1 MDRIEAM
8 TVFAAVAD
16 AGGFAAAARRLRLS
30 PAAATRAVAAL
41 EARLGIRLLNRTTRR
56 LSLTEPGARFL
67 ETARRLLAELD
78 AAEKSAAGAAAEP
91 VGQLVVTAPATFGR
105 LHVAPLLGD
114 FLAAHPGV
122 TARLLLV
129 DRVVD
134 LVEEGI
140 DAAVRIGAL
149 PDSSLQAR
157 KVGEVRR
164 QVVASRAYLRRRG
177 TPRHPRDLASHDI
190 IAFGSGGGREWKFG
204 AGKERVSVTV
214 APRLEV
220 NDAAAAIALVERG
233 DGLTRILSYQAAA
246 ALAARRLVPVLEPF
260 VPPPFPVQLVHPS
273 GRLLPAKTRAFL
285 DFAAERLRRA
295 FAGT

>member
-56 LSLTEPGARFL
+56 TSLTEPGARFL
-67 ETARRLLAELD
+67 DSARRVLAELD

-91 VGQLVVTAPATFGR
+91 VGQLVLTAPVTFGR
-105 LHVAPLLGD
+105 LHVAPLVGD

-157 KVGEVRR
+157 KVGAVRR

-177 TPRHPRDLASHDI
+177 TPRHPRDLAAHEVI
-190 IAFGSGGGREWKFG
+190 VFGSGGGREWKFG
-204 AGKERVSVTV
+204 AGRDRIAVTI

-246 ALAARRLVPVLEPF
+246 AFAARRLVPVLEPF
-260 VPPPFPVQLVHPS
+260 APPPLPVQLVHPP

-285 DFAAERLRRA
+285 DFAALRLRQTL
-295 FAGT
+295 AG

>member
-1 MDRIEAM
+1 M

-16 AGGFAAAARRLRLS
+16 AGSFSAAARRLRLS
-30 PAAATRAVAAL
+30 PPAATRAVAAL
-41 EARLGIRLLNRTTRR
+41 EARLGIRLLHRTTRR
-56 LSLTEPGARFL
+56 ISLTEPGARFL

-78 AAEKSAAGAAAEP
+78 AAEKSAAGMAAEP
-91 VGQLVVTAPATFGR
+91 VGQLALTAPVTFGR
-105 LHVAPLLGD
+105 LHVAPLVSD
-114 FLAAHPGV
+114 FLAAHPKV

-140 DAAVRIGAL
+140 DAGVRIGEL

-164 QVVASRAYLRRRG
+164 QIVAGRAYLRRHG
-177 TPRHPRDLASHDI
+177 TPRHPRELAAHAI
-190 IAFGSGGGREWKFG
+190 IAFGSGSDRQWRFG
-204 AGKERVSVTV
+204 AGKERLSVLV

-220 NDAAAAIALVERG
+220 NDAAAALALAERG
-233 DGLTRILSYQAAA
+233 DGLTRILSYQAAE
-246 ALAARRLVPVLEPF
+246 ALAARRLVPVLERF
-260 VPPPFPVQLVHPS
+260 APPPLPVHLVHPP

-285 DFAAERLRRA
+285 HFAAERLRQA
-295 FAGT
+295 LAL

>member
-8 TVFAAVAD
+8 TVFAAVVD

-30 PAAATRAVAAL
+30 PPAVTRAVAAL
-41 EARLGIRLLNRTTRR
+41 ESRLGVRLLNRTTRR
-56 LSLTEPGARFL
+56 VSLTEPGARFL

-91 VGQLVVTAPATFGR
+91 MGELFLTAPVTFGR
-105 LHVAPLLGD
+105 LHVTPVVGD

-129 DRVVD
+129 DRTVG
-134 LVEEGI
+134 LVEEGV

-177 TPRHPRDLASHDI
+177 TPHDPRELAAHDV
-190 IAFGSGGGREWKFG
+190 IAFSGIGSGRDWRFG
-204 AGKERVSVTV
+204 AGRERLSVTV

-220 NDAAAAIALVERG
+220 NDAAAAIALAERG
-233 DGLTRILSYQAAA
+233 DGLTRVLSYQAAA
-246 ALAARRLVPVLEPF
+246 SLAARRLVPVLEAF
-260 VPPPFPVQLVHPS
+260 APPPLPVQLVHPA
-273 GRLLPAKTRAFL
+273 GRFLPAKTRAFL
-285 DFAAERLRRA
+285 DFAAARLRRRLA
-295 FAGT
+295 